1 MITINIILSFNKHGQ
16 QFFDLSLPDNDITKE
31 QFLTIIFDLLNG
43 IEIRDLMKI
52 STCQYAKP
60 EDCIKWLWEENG
72 KLYFNID
79 VNDDDDTQEN
89 YDLKKKYCK
98 EEEGEYYIDF

>member
-1 MITINIILSFNKHGQ
+1 MIQINIILSFNKYEQ
-16 QFFDLSLPDNDITKE
+16 QFFDIYTDKNINKQD
-31 QFLTIIFDLLNG
+31 FLTIIFDNLNG
-43 IEIRDLMKI
+43 YEIRDLMKI
-52 STCQYAKP
+52 SSCQYAKP

-79 VNDDDDTQEN
+79 VNDDEDTQEN

-98 EEEGEYYIDF
+98 DEEGPYYTDF